1 MATTYISASPKN
13 PDSEK
18 SKRYDRQLR
27 LWGENG
33 QQALETSHVCLI
45 NATAAGT
52 ETLKSLVLP
61 GIRAFTIIDDHRI
74 TEDDADSNFFLCT
87 AEQGSVLGEPRAKV
101 AAQQLLEMNSD
112 VKKGDWVEENFEAL
126 LDQPRTTTQP
136 LFFTNFSLVVACG
149 IESERALNKLSAHLW
164 QLGVPLLVVKSLGFL
179 GYLRL
184 QVREHAVI
192 EPHPDSHLED
202 LRLDAVWPELRAYFD
217 SFPED
222 LTSLSR
228 KELSQVPALVIIYR
242 GLLRW
247 RERCE
252 KSGEQEEEP
261 VPANYREKAQLKALI
276 VEEMERFK
284 EKEHQQKEKEE
295 EEEKKCNDKEEEED
309 ETDVQTGVGP
319 ALLDLENYEEALKM
333 LNSVFTDSRRIP
345 AGVQK
350 LLDEVADEAHSHNQ
364 QQQQQQSSKNYHH
377 HHHSQKARPNSSAS
391 FWAMIS
397 ALRAFVAQFGTLP
410 LAGSLPDMNCG
421 SEQYAR
427 LQRIYRAK
435 ARADAE
441 ALLALLQ
448 KQQQKT
454 CATTSTANGAAEV
467 ATAAAVSVSE
477 ADLALF
483 CRNARFLTV
492 LRCAGPM
499 AEELTTGSA
508 ALRALASCPQ
518 LQSGADEGEG
528 GEEGGGGAGSS
539 QYDMLRL
546 YLLMRLVDRFTGKHN
561 RHPGQRDDEVESDIA
576 ELKREF
582 RDLSSDLGCNM
593 FIQDELIHEICRYG
607 GCELHSISAFL
618 GGCAA
623 QEAVK
628 LITGQYVPIN
638 NTFVYNGLTGT
649 SVTYTL

>member
-1 MATTYISASPKN
+1 MFSILFACKFQHFLITF
-13 PDSEK
+13 
-18 SKRYDRQLR
+18 LHR

-87 AEQGSVLGEPRAKV
+87 AEGSVLGEPRAKV

-217 SFPED
+217 SFPEE

-247 RERCE
+247 RKRCE
-252 KSGEQEEEP
+252 RESGAEQEEP

-284 EKEHQQKEKEE
+284 EKEQQQQKEKEE

-350 LLDEVADEAHSHNQ
+350 LLDEVVVVADEQSHQ
-364 QQQQQQSSKNYHH
+364 QQPQPQQSSKN

-454 CATTSTANGAAEV
+454 CATTSTANGAAE
-467 ATAAAVSVSE
+467 AASAAAVSVSE

-518 LQSGADEGEG
+518 LQSGADEGEC
-528 GEEGGGGAGSS
+528 GEDGGSS
-539 QYDMLRL
+539 EYDMLRL
-546 YLLMRLVDRFTGKHN
+546 YLLMRLVERFTGKHN

-576 ELKREF
+576 ELKVGGR
-582 RDLSSDLGCNM
+582 RLWRALSG
-593 FIQDELIHEICRYG
+593 F
-607 GCELHSISAFL
+607 
-618 GGCAA
+618 
-623 QEAVK
+623 
-628 LITGQYVPIN
+628 
-638 NTFVYNGLTGT
+638 
-649 SVTYTL
+649 